1 MQGYGWGKL
10 SCVQQHP
17 FEADVAL
24 SDNAHQLKFNFG
36 FFFFSC
42 KRLSKKILMYGSGY
56 TVELIRYY

>member
-1 MQGYGWGKL
+1 VQGCGWGKL

-36 FFFFSC
+36 FFFFVVRDFLRKFLC
-42 KRLSKKILMYGSGY
+42 MVAGIQWN
-56 TVELIRYY
+56 